1 MKTSTLITIFCAL
14 ILSPAHAGT
23 IAVDPTSGVEGLVS
37 GYGGLTLGWEF
48 QVSATNGIT
57 VDGLGFWDYQSDG
70 FLFSQTFDVGLW
82 DASSGTLLRESVVT
96 SGSALKSSLDP
107 DGGWRVNSVSPL
119 FLAPGFYRIGAL
131 MPVSGA
137 NDIVSDPAT
146 FQSASG
152 VSFVGF
158 LRQIGSSTL
167 AMPDTGP
174 PYPSAVWFG
183 PTFTF
188 TLGPLPPS
196 AAVVAPGTYTAT
208 HGTGGLNTL
217 LRNSGAPRT
226 YQMQFTPAAL
236 GGLPVGAS
244 ITELRFRLETNTPAF
259 PANVVTWSDYEVTL
273 AQAANSISSMSPNF
287 ASNMRSPVLVKNGAL
302 SISAYSFTT
311 GTTPNPFGSLV
322 VFDTPYVYQG
332 GDLVM
337 LFSHTG
343 SDSANTAFLDAVTST
358 TQGYGTD
365 FRALSASTFNA
376 TSGSASSVTIAQIV
390 FTYHPLQTIFRDGT
404 NVVIVGTNG
413 PPGGTYNLMVSTNSA
428 LPISQWTP
436 IATNQFD
443 TGGGFRYTNA
453 INANFPMRFFC
464 VALPG
469 T

>member
-1 MKTSTLITIFCAL
+1 
-14 ILSPAHAGT
+14 
-23 IAVDPTSGVEGLVS
+23 
-37 GYGGLTLGWEF
+37 
-48 QVSATNGIT
+48 
-57 VDGLGFWDYQSDG
+57 
-70 FLFSQTFDVGLW
+70 
-82 DASSGTLLRESVVT
+82 LLRESVVT

-119 FLAPGFYRIGAL
+119 FLAPGSYRIGAL

-137 NDIVSDPAT
+137 NNIVSDPAT
-146 FQSASG
+146 FQSAPG

-158 LRQIGSSTL
+158 LRQIGSPTL

-208 HGTGGLNTL
+208 NGTGGLNTL

-226 YQMQFTPAAL
+226 YQIQFTPAAL

-244 ITELRFRLETNTPAF
+244 ITELRFRLETNNAAF
-259 PANVVTWSDYEVTL
+259 PTNVVTWSDYEVTL

-287 ASNMRSPVLVKNGAL
+287 ASNMRSPVQVKNGAL
-302 SISAYSFTT
+302 SISAYSFAT
-311 GTTPNPFGSLV
+311 GTSPNPFGSLV

-343 SDSANTAFLDAVTST
+343 SDSPNTVFLDAVTST
-358 TQGYGTD
+358 TPGYGTD
-365 FRALSASTFNA
+365 FRAFSATTFNA
-376 TSGSASSVTIAQIV
+376 ISGSASSVTIAQIV

-404 NVVIVGTNG
+404 NVILVGTNG
-413 PPGGTYNLMVSTNSA
+413 PPGGSYHIMACTNIA
-428 LPISQWTP
+428 LSDTQWTP
-436 IATNQFD
+436 VATNQFD
-443 TGGGFRYTNA
+443 GNGSFRYTNA
-453 INANFPMRFFC
+453 VSAD
-464 VALPG
+464 LPLRLFRIELP
-469 T
+469 